1 MGSSAAIRL
10 AVVACALLAG
20 CGGDTGVTIIN
31 QTTTTVGAS
40 APTTSSPAPTTTAA
54 QPQAPAGTAA
64 GAPPG
69 GGGANQNSKRY
80 SGPCGQPGVVVGG
93 SPATSDAAAIPG
105 YSELVTDGVGCDFA
119 MQVAAGWVSAW
130 DPQCAPGCTRKISD
144 LHCTYAGS
152 GSHVQC
158 FGDDT
163 TIRFSLAFPTT

>member
-1 MGSSAAIRL
+1 MGSSAAIGL
-10 AVVACALLAG
+10 AVAACALLAG

-31 QTTTTVGAS
+31 QTTTTVGSS
-40 APTTSSPAPTTTAA
+40 APPTTTAA
-54 QPQAPAGTAA
+54 TPAAPAQQAPSGTAPS
-64 GAPPG
+64 APAG

-80 SGPCGQPGVVVGG
+80 SGPCGQPGVIVGG

-105 YSELVTDGVGCDFA
+105 YTELVTDGVGCDFA

-144 LHCTYAGS
+144 LRCSYAGS

-158 FGDDT
+158 FGDGT
-163 TIRFSLAFPTT
+163 TIRFLLAFPTT